1 MGDEAERQRLA
12 AKATEVVE
20 RFGVEKVMS
29 MWEELV
35 LDRGTQVVGRN

>member
-12 AKATEVVE
+12 EKATDVVE

-35 LDRGTQVVGRN
+35 LDRGTHVVGRN